1 MVDECQNTSSIA
13 PLPKDGKF
21 ETKGGIVRRR
31 RPGAESKQLEQAKQM
46 LAAMSVSSYDY
57 SITAPVEAG
66 ELDAH
71 VTSERR

>member
-1 MVDECQNTSSIA
+1 MSKHIFHSATSEGRQVREQGRDCPPTA
-13 PLPKDGKF
+13 PWG
-21 ETKGGIVRRR
+21 
-31 RPGAESKQLEQAKQM
+31 ESKQLEQAKQM

-57 SITAPVEAG
+57 SITAPAEAG